1 MRSSEDCVFRTD
13 SALLLWRS
21 QRLKGGLMRLT
32 TPEGDMWRVDVA
44 MTACGSVLE
53 ARIVPPGCVGPTRK
67 CGAIF
72 LELYL
77 LGALESV
84 LKLSP

>member
-1 MRSSEDCVFRTD
+1 
-13 SALLLWRS
+13 
-21 QRLKGGLMRLT
+21 MRLT

-84 LKLSP
+84 LKLSPYDDGPKVPVQVLFGYFS